1 MKERTADIFVD
12 FERIQERMEHAWRHV
27 LGPPGAPRFCPP
39 VIEPAIDVYE
49 TEREVVVVVEMAGI
63 SEGDVDITVDGR
75 KLVVNGERKPNAGR
89 PGRIYSQMEI
99 CHGPF
104 RRELLLPAEVN
115 PDGARVEYSR
125 GMLEIVLPK
134 VRRRTSRPVRIVV
147 R

>member
-1 MKERTADIFVD
+1 MKQRTTDIFAD
-12 FERIQERMEHAWRHV
+12 FERIRERMDRAWRQV

-39 VIEPAIDVYE
+39 LMEPAADIYE
-49 TEREVVVVVEMAGI
+49 TEREVVVVTEMAGI
-63 SEGDVDITVDGR
+63 SEEEVLITVYGR
-75 KLVVNGERKPNAGR
+75 TLVLSGERKPNPDR
-89 PGRIYSQMEI
+89 PGRLYSQMEI

-115 PDGARVEYSR
+115 PAEARVEYSR

-134 VRRRTSRPVRIVV
+134 VRRRTGRLVRIVV

>member
-1 MKERTADIFVD
+1 MKERTADIFAD
-12 FERIQERMEHAWRHV
+12 FERIRERMEHAWRQV
-27 LGPPGAPRFCPP
+27 LGPPGSPRFCPP

-49 TEREVVVVVEMAGI
+49 TGQEVVVVVEMAGI

-104 RRELLLPAEVN
+104 RRELFLPAEVN

-134 VRRRTSRPVRIVV
+134 VRRRMSRPVRIVV

>member
-63 SEGDVDITVDGR
+63 SEGDVDITVD
-75 KLVVNGERKPNAGR
+75 A
-89 PGRIYSQMEI
+89 
-99 CHGPF
+99 F

-134 VRRRTSRPVRIVV
+134 VRRRTGRPVRIVV

>member
-1 MKERTADIFVD
+1 MKERTADILAD
-12 FERIQERMEHAWRHV
+12 FERIRERMEQAWRQV
-27 LGPPGAPRFCPP
+27 LGPPGSTRFCPP
-39 VIEPAIDVYE
+39 LIEPAVDVYE

-63 SEGDVDITVDGR
+63 SEGEVDITIDGR
-75 KLVVNGERKPNAGR
+75 TLVISGERKPTAGR
-89 PGRIYSQMEI
+89 PGRLYSQMEI

-104 RRELLLPAEVN
+104 RRELLLPIDVD

-134 VRRRTSRPVRIVV
+134 VRRPAGRPVRIVV